1 MKYNYFYGQH
11 FKIKYMIFILLFF
24 NYSCDSENCLMK
36 RHNFYLIALP
46 KEEHSE
52 KLSGLYKYDYNLI
65 LETDPLSENDNYHMM
80 FSVSFPINVNIELSP
95 EIIYKFESKRRFC
108 IRDLIR
114 EKNGRQNNIN
124 GKLSEY
130 NSEIQILQNIW
141 IKIEKVLLFKE
152 MELYERKNKFF
163 LLTNLN
169 EKDINQ
175 KKYIFMKKMSKS
187 VENQFFQ
194 IIRVNLNNKLE
205 GEDCKNEENQSVLK
219 IGTEFTVQEINSG
232 DDSML
237 REGITYE
244 TFASD
249 EAEVKSYRFEN
260 IENLVCL
267 NYIDQKYEY
276 KCFSNSNNKLNI
288 INLINKS
295 NIKSDIG
302 IEIK

>member
-1 MKYNYFYGQH
+1 MKHIYFYVQN
-11 FKIKYMIFILLFF
+11 FKLRYTIFFALFF
-24 NYSCDSENCLMK
+24 CYSCENCLMK
-36 RHNFYLIALP
+36 KHNFYLIALS
-46 KEEHSE
+46 KEGHSE
-52 KLSGLYKYDYNLI
+52 NLSGLNKYDYNLI

-152 MELYERKNKFF
+152 MELYERKNKFY
-163 LLTNLN
+163 LLTEFN
-169 EKDINQ
+169 ENEISQ
-175 KKYIFMKKMSKS
+175 KKYFFMKKMSKS

-194 IIRVNLNNKLE
+194 IIKVNINNKLE
-205 GEDCKNEENQSVLK
+205 GGDCKNAENQSVLK
-219 IGTEFTVQEINSG
+219 IGTEFTVQEINNG

-237 REGITYE
+237 REGRTYE
-244 TFASD
+244 TFASSD
-249 EAEVKSYRFEN
+249 ETEVKSYRFEN
-260 IENLVCL
+260 IENFVCL
-267 NYIDQKYEY
+267 NYIDKKYEY
-276 KCFSNSNNKLNI
+276 KCFSNSNNNLNI
-288 INLINKS
+288 IN
-295 NIKSDIG
+295 
-302 IEIK
+302 

>member
-1 MKYNYFYGQH
+1 MKYIYFYGKN
-11 FKIKYMIFILLFF
+11 FKLRYIIFIILLFC
-24 NYSCDSENCLMK
+24 YTCENCLMK
-36 RHNFYLIALP
+36 KHNFYLIALS
-46 KEEHSE
+46 KEGQSE
-52 KLSGLYKYDYNLI
+52 NLSGLNKYDYNLI

-80 FSVSFPINVNIELSP
+80 FSVSFPININIELSQ

-114 EKNGRQNNIN
+114 EKNGRLNNIN

-169 EKDINQ
+169 ENEISK
-175 KKYIFMKKMSKS
+175 KKYIFMKKMSKT

-194 IIRVNLNNKLE
+194 IIRVNINNKLE
-205 GEDCKNEENQSVLK
+205 GQDCKNEENQIVLK

-237 REGITYE
+237 REGKTYE
-244 TFASD
+244 TFASSD
-249 EAEVKSYRFEN
+249 ETEVKSYRFEN

-267 NYIDQKYEY
+267 NYIDKKYEY
-276 KCFSNSNNKLNI
+276 KCFSNSNNKLKI
-288 INLINKS
+288 MNLINKS
-295 NIKSDIG
+295 NIKSE

>member
-1 MKYNYFYGQH
+1 MKYIYLYSQN
-11 FKIKYMIFILLFF
+11 FKLKYITFILLFF
-24 NYSCDSENCLMK
+24 CYTCENCLMK
-36 RHNFYLIALP
+36 KHNFYLIALS
-46 KEEHSE
+46 KEGRSE
-52 KLSGLYKYDYNLI
+52 NLSGLNKYDYNLI

-114 EKNGRQNNIN
+114 AKDGRQNNIN

-141 IKIEKVLLFKE
+141 VKIEKVLLFKD

-163 LLTNLN
+163 LLTEFN
-169 EKDINQ
+169 EKEINQ
-175 KKYIFMKKMSKS
+175 KKYFFMKKMSKS

-194 IIRVNLNNKLE
+194 IIRVNINNKLE
-205 GEDCKNEENQSVLK
+205 GDDCKNAENQSVLK

-237 REGITYE
+237 REGRTYE
-244 TFASD
+244 TFASSD
-249 EAEVKSYRFEN
+249 ETEVKSYRFEN
-260 IENLVCL
+260 IENFVCL
-267 NYIDQKYEY
+267 NYIDKKYEY
-276 KCFSNSNNKLNI
+276 KCFSNSNNNLN
-288 INLINKS
+288 NINKN
-295 NIKSDIG
+295 NIKR
-302 IEIK
+302 K